1 MDATRMNTIRMRKI
15 AKMTLLTIAQ
25 IDSIVLSGTL
35 ATLSGQQL
43 SDAHHA
49 VLFARDPAH
58 MGEEPHLRC
67 EVDACGLDD
76 DRLVEIEST
85 IWIEQD
91 RRQWHAEEPVRSYRL
106 AA

>member
-1 MDATRMNTIRMRKI
+1 MNATRLKHIRMRKI

-35 ATLSGQQL
+35 ATLSLGQL

-49 VLFARDPAH
+49 VLSARDPAH

-85 IWIEQD
+85 LWIEQD
-91 RRQWHAEEPVRSYRL
+91 SRQRNAVEPVRTYRL